1 MKKIALLTSGGDA
14 PGMNAAIRAVV
25 RMGLHYGYEMVGI
38 KQGYEGLLKG
48 DFIPMVST
56 SVSEILYRG
65 GTVLQTARCPEF
77 EDPEVQRQAAE
88 ILREQEIEA
97 LIVIGGD
104 GSYKG
109 AMALCELGIQV
120 IGLPGTIDND
130 LDYTDYTI
138 GFDTAIT
145 TVMDSVSKIR
155 DTSTSHNRTF
165 VVEVMGRNCGDIALY
180 AGLISG
186 AEQVIVPEIP
196 FTMDHILDDIETGK
210 ERGKKHH
217 IILLSEGAGDPYEL
231 TEKIQE
237 VDPSARLLIIGHLQ
251 RGGSPTAHDRLIATR
266 MGARAVELIHE
277 DISGVAVGIKGNEL
291 VHVEFQKALDIREPI
306 NKRLYDIA
314 EILAR

>member
-277 DISGVAVGIKGNEL
+277 DISGVAVGIKGNEI

>member
-1 MKKIALLTSGGDA
+1 MKKIAVLTSGGDA

-277 DISGVAVGIKGNEL
+277 DISGVAVGIKGNEI

>member
-77 EDPEVQRQAAE
+77 EDPEVQRQAVE

-277 DISGVAVGIKGNEL
+277 DISGVAVGIKGNEI